1 MDLVNNILFKLLGIV
16 KYFFS
21 SFFLVDVFNL
31 RRLKFVLYLK
41 FIGRIFFKGKICL
54 GREMKENN
62 FGFLKLN

>member
-41 FIGRIFFKGKICL
+41 FIGRIFFKGKIFL

>member
-41 FIGRIFFKGKICL
+41 FIGRIFFKG
-54 GREMKENN
+54 REMKENN